1 MESDV
6 ADSAESGVDD
16 SAESGGDD
24 LRVVE
29 WFGGESA
36 LRRPG
41 NLRPVEER
49 VFHQSPTQCAGVHG
63 LLLTAV
69 CVAETQEQYTM
80 STP

>member
-1 MESDV
+1 MEPDV
-6 ADSAESGVDD
+6 ADLAEP
-16 SAESGGDD
+16 GGDD
-24 LRVVE
+24 LGVVE
-29 WFGGESA
+29 RFGGESA

-49 VFHQSPTQCAGVHG
+49 VFHQRPAQGAGVHC

-69 CVAETQEQYTM
+69 CVAETQEQYSM